1 MALAGVNTVRNTRNL
16 TPNFRPWRNI
26 GKHIYKS
33 FSKQKSEI
41 YLNILEEDAT
51 ELMLEEC
58 TSSSHDKLQL
68 AVKVFYAQFD
78 LTKVKRPIT
87 ISLSNHADG

>member
-1 MALAGVNTVRNTRNL
+1 MRERRDNADCGSLSECEL
-16 TPNFRPWRNI
+16 Y
-26 GKHIYKS
+26 KHIYKS
-33 FSKQKSEI
+33 FIKQKSEI

-68 AVKVFYAQFD
+68 AVKVSM
-78 LTKVKRPIT
+78 PI
-87 ISLSNHADG
+87 

>member
-1 MALAGVNTVRNTRNL
+1 MSGNYTERGSCGYK
-16 TPNFRPWRNI
+16 FRAVLI
-26 GKHIYKS
+26 GKQIYKS
-33 FSKQKSEI
+33 FSKQKSKI

-78 LTKVKRPIT
+78 
-87 ISLSNHADG
+87 